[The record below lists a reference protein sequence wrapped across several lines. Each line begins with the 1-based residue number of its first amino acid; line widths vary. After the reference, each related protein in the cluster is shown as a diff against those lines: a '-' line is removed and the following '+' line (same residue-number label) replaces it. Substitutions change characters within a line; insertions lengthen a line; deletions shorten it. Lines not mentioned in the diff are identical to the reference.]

1 MIAYVGQGHMADV
14 INMLYYA
21 MYFLLEIRWR
31 LRIKDAETSSNF

>member
-1 MIAYVGQGHMADV
+1 MIAIVGQGHMVDV
-14 INMLYYA
+14 NNIPYCA